1 MKGCLATE
9 NENKNKPD
17 NNDDDRISLGGDKG
31 EKFSVFEI
39 NARLKKEQ
47 LEEES
52 RRTERLAEKERAE
65 REAYSKQLAKDRIEL
80 MKIKAGV
87 TEEAP
92 QEEKAER
99 HYTVPEKISNF
110 FYHNKMYIIFTAIIG
125 ALAAFLIYD
134 FVTNVQPD
142 VAVMVLAK
150 DNEFYFISEKME
162 KALEPYCEDFNGD
175 GEVYVRVSYLP
186 AVVDNSNPEEL
197 YYAQGDQTKLVAE
210 FQSDT
215 SIIVIAD
222 EYTCDV
228 VNISNGVL
236 ADMREVYPDDEN
248 ATKLGY
254 MLKDTGFKED
264 IGYEELS
271 DELFIGFRVPLSGP
285 GINEEDFEQNYNNA
299 LKMWDNYLN
308 DNVVNE
314 VLTE

>member
-1 MKGCLATE
+1 MATE
-9 NENKNKPD
+9 NENKTKPD

>member
-1 MKGCLATE
+1 MATE